1 MKILQI
7 SKPVLPISMNM
18 KYGGMERVIRDLDEE
33 FVRLGHESYVVA
45 PADSI
50 LKGKLIPSTK
60 HGAWNTNGG
69 IFYNEKEKQKALEVH
84 TAVSLDAINQIMPN
98 AIHDHLPLIMQKQ
111 YLKSGLKNHILTTL
125 HGSLH

>member
-7 SKPVLPISMNM
+7 SKPVLPISIDM
-18 KYGGMERVIRDLDEE
+18 KYGGIERVIRDLDEE

-69 IFYNEKEKQKALEVH
+69 IFYNEKEKQKTLE
-84 TAVSLDAINQIMPN
+84 
-98 AIHDHLPLIMQKQ
+98 IH
-111 YLKSGLKNHILTTL
+111 TTL
-125 HGSLH
+125 ALYSIN